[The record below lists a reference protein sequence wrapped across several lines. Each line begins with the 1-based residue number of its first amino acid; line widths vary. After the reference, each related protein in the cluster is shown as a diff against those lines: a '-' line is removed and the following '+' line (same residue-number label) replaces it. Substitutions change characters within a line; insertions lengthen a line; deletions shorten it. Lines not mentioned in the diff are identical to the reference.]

1 MFLLEHNI
9 LHEVISLFFGLL
21 IVLLFVRMILSWF
34 RLQDGNPI
42 MLFLAR
48 TTDPLIVPFRR
59 RIPPVMF
66 LDTSWL
72 FAWAFLY
79 IFRIVFLQAL
89 PLGW

>member
-21 IVLLFVRMILSWF
+21 IVLMFVRWILSWF
-34 RLQDGNPI
+34 RLPDGNPI
-42 MLFLAR
+42 MLFLTR
-48 TTDPLIVPFRR
+48 ITDPIILPFRR

-66 LDTSWL
+66 LDISWF
-72 FAWAFLY
+72 FAWAFLS

-89 PLGW
+89 PAGW